1 MNRFSQ
7 PTLATVRFLTST
19 AFFFVGVFVLFQL
32 STATRAEACRDCP
45 FPMSTLH
52 WRLPSGNSDVTVEE
66 INRGS
71 GRVQSVVR
79 LLDAHT
85 GELLAIG
92 RLEHTKGRRHLRVEL
107 FDMSGGRMEAHLS
120 YEDANRTKVR
130 IRITCQSCNLDA
142 SYLN

>member
-1 MNRFSQ
+1 MNRSTQ
-7 PTLATVRFLTST
+7 PVRTTVRLLTST
-19 AFFFVGVFVLFQL
+19 AFLFVGAFALFQL
-32 STATRAEACRDCP
+32 VVTEQAEACRDCP

-66 INRGS
+66 INRGG
-71 GRVQSVVR
+71 GRIQSVVR
-79 LLDAHT
+79 LIDAHT

-92 RLEHTKGRRHLRVEL
+92 RLEHTKGRRNLRVEL

-130 IRITCQSCNLDA
+130 IRITCQSCNLDS

>member
-1 MNRFSQ
+1 MN
-7 PTLATVRFLTST
+7 RFLTSI
-19 AFFFVGVFVLFQL
+19 AFLPLIAFLFLIASPQ
-32 STATRAEACRDCP
+32 AAEACRDCP
-45 FPMSTLH
+45 FPMSALH

-66 INRGS
+66 INRGG

-92 RLEHTKGRRHLRVEL
+92 RLEHTKGLRHLRVEL
-107 FDMSGGRMEAHLS
+107 FDMSGGRMEAQLS

-130 IRITCQSCNLDA
+130 IRITCQSCNLDS